1 MGLSDIPKSFNFLL
15 IIYSLAYVTGFEM
28 DPVMFFYIISK
39 SSKEVKKD
47 SQIYSSVSPFFLYG
61 ETAT

>member
-1 MGLSDIPKSFNFLL
+1 MEMSDIPKSFNFLL
-15 IIYSLAYVTGFEM
+15 KFYSLAYMTGFGM
-28 DPVMFFYIISK
+28 DPVMFLYIISK

-61 ETAT
+61 DTAT